1 MATPTGEASNRLY
14 DQFCGCLVGAVLGDC
29 FGAPFEDIPFDSI
42 SLDSVQR
49 FTRQDYKKKQILLYT
64 DDTAMARSI
73 ADSLLS
79 NYGFN
84 GSDLARRFTEE
95 YFHDPSRYYGGHIPI
110 VFGNLQA
117 SNYTD
122 PEGPASQQFNGSGSF
137 GNGSGMRVAPVAL
150 FAYNASIEDAQALAA
165 KTSRITHTHPNG
177 VNGAIMQMLAVRES
191 LTMDAAQGLDVY
203 AFLDK
208 MLIYMEDIE
217 HTLPTTVT
225 ASMEGMDEKEKNV
238 YRLTHLKNSN
248 TSMQGRCSTYVESLV
263 RMYRLLQKSKSVK
276 TKSVYRALGNG
287 ITAIEAIPAALM
299 AFLCVAC
306 EPKNTFM
313 DVIEYA
319 IALGND
325 TDTIATMAGAIAGGY
340 YGYNSLP
347 KDWIEKCEGS
357 SYAFDQ
363 AEKLFNYLHG
373 QTVEFDQEQQL
384 QIISRNNIAAGLATH
399 SSNTKMVTMTRAASN
414 RLRNKFHGC
423 LVGAVLGD
431 CLGAIFE
438 NDTFQSI
445 PIEKVQKFTREGYKK
460 QQELFYTDDTAMA
473 RSVADS
479 LLSKNGFHGSD
490 MAKRFT
496 EEYFHNP
503 YRGYGGNVPTVF
515 SKLRD
520 SNYAD
525 PEGPASQQFDGS
537 GSYGNGS
544 AMRVAPV
551 ALFAYHDPVEEA
563 QTIAAKTSRIT
574 HTHPDGVNG
583 AIMQML
589 AVRES
594 VILNVSQGLDVFAF
608 LDKMLIYMEDIEHT
622 LPTNAI
628 AAIERMDEAE
638 KNARRLSQLKN
649 SDTSMENRCSS
660 YVESLVRMCRLF
672 QESKSINSEVVY
684 RTFGNGIAAIEAVPA
699 ALMAFLCIACE
710 PKSSFMDV
718 IEYAISLGGDT
729 DTIATMAG
737 AIAGGYYGCD
747 SIPNGWIEKC
757 EGTAYALQRAD
768 NLFGYAVQRY
778 TFIS

>member
-1 MATPTGEASNRLY
+1 
-14 DQFCGCLVGAVLGDC
+14 
-29 FGAPFEDIPFDSI
+29 
-42 SLDSVQR
+42 
-49 FTRQDYKKKQILLYT
+49 
-64 DDTAMARSI
+64 
-73 ADSLLS
+73 
-79 NYGFN
+79 
-84 GSDLARRFTEE
+84 
-95 YFHDPSRYYGGHIPI
+95 
-110 VFGNLQA
+110 
-117 SNYTD
+117 
-122 PEGPASQQFNGSGSF
+122 
-137 GNGSGMRVAPVAL
+137 
-150 FAYNASIEDAQALAA
+150 
-165 KTSRITHTHPNG
+165 
-177 VNGAIMQMLAVRES
+177 
-191 LTMDAAQGLDVY
+191 
-203 AFLDK
+203 
-208 MLIYMEDIE
+208 
-217 HTLPTTVT
+217 
-225 ASMEGMDEKEKNV
+225 
-238 YRLTHLKNSN
+238 
-248 TSMQGRCSTYVESLV
+248 
-263 RMYRLLQKSKSVK
+263 
-276 TKSVYRALGNG
+276 
-287 ITAIEAIPAALM
+287 
-299 AFLCVAC
+299 
-306 EPKNTFM
+306 
-313 DVIEYA
+313 
-319 IALGND
+319 
-325 TDTIATMAGAIAGGY
+325 
-340 YGYNSLP
+340 
-347 KDWIEKCEGS
+347 
-357 SYAFDQ
+357 
-363 AEKLFNYLHG
+363 
-373 QTVEFDQEQQL
+373 
-384 QIISRNNIAAGLATH
+384 
-399 SSNTKMVTMTRAASN
+399 MTRAASN

-473 RSVADS
+473 RSIADS

-608 LDKMLIYMEDIEHT
+608 LDKM
-622 LPTNAI
+622 
-628 AAIERMDEAE
+628 
-638 KNARRLSQLKN
+638 LSQLKN

>member
-1 MATPTGEASNRLY
+1 
-14 DQFCGCLVGAVLGDC
+14 
-29 FGAPFEDIPFDSI
+29 
-42 SLDSVQR
+42 
-49 FTRQDYKKKQILLYT
+49 
-64 DDTAMARSI
+64 MARSI

-238 YRLTHLKNSN
+238 
-248 TSMQGRCSTYVESLV
+248 
-263 RMYRLLQKSKSVK
+263 
-276 TKSVYRALGNG
+276 ALGNG

-363 AEKLFNYLHG
+363 AEKLFNYVI
-373 QTVEFDQEQQL
+373 Q
-384 QIISRNNIAAGLATH
+384 
-399 SSNTKMVTMTRAASN
+399 
-414 RLRNKFHGC
+414 
-423 LVGAVLGD
+423 
-431 CLGAIFE
+431 
-438 NDTFQSI
+438 
-445 PIEKVQKFTREGYKK
+445 
-460 QQELFYTDDTAMA
+460 
-473 RSVADS
+473 
-479 LLSKNGFHGSD
+479 
-490 MAKRFT
+490 
-496 EEYFHNP
+496 
-503 YRGYGGNVPTVF
+503 
-515 SKLRD
+515 RD
-520 SNYAD
+520 
-525 PEGPASQQFDGS
+525 
-537 GSYGNGS
+537 
-544 AMRVAPV
+544 
-551 ALFAYHDPVEEA
+551 
-563 QTIAAKTSRIT
+563 K
-574 HTHPDGVNG
+574 
-583 AIMQML
+583 
-589 AVRES
+589 
-594 VILNVSQGLDVFAF
+594 
-608 LDKMLIYMEDIEHT
+608 
-622 LPTNAI
+622 
-628 AAIERMDEAE
+628 
-638 KNARRLSQLKN
+638 
-649 SDTSMENRCSS
+649 
-660 YVESLVRMCRLF
+660 
-672 QESKSINSEVVY
+672 
-684 RTFGNGIAAIEAVPA
+684 
-699 ALMAFLCIACE
+699 
-710 PKSSFMDV
+710 
-718 IEYAISLGGDT
+718 
-729 DTIATMAG
+729 
-737 AIAGGYYGCD
+737 
-747 SIPNGWIEKC
+747 
-757 EGTAYALQRAD
+757 
-768 NLFGYAVQRY
+768 
-778 TFIS
+778 